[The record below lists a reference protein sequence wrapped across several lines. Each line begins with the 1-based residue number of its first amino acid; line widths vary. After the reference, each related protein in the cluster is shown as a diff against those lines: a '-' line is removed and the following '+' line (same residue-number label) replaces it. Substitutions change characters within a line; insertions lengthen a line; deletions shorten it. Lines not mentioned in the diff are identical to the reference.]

1 MSRYWTPEKP
11 MEPFAPAERISLGTT
26 VKSKLMLYKLTGT
39 WLIAQLAHD
48 GVALDKYELSTI
60 LSGAKKGAR
69 ADEIIRR
76 SLDILSEYALKWGE
90 ADGSN

>member
-26 VKSKLMLYKLTGT
+26 VKGKLMLYKLTGT
-39 WLIAQLAHD
+39 WLIAQLAKE
-48 GVALDKYELSTI
+48 GVELDKFELSTI
-60 LSGAKKGAR
+60 LGGAKKGAR

-76 SLDILSEYALKWGE
+76 SLDILNEYAVRWGE
-90 ADGSN
+90 TDGSN